1 MVSITLEDSYMQLN
15 TYKDASVNQLVS
27 VLESVAQLA
36 SQGFSVSI
44 RNIPME
50 TAQYIVIDIT
60 QASNDSFDLI
70 CRYTISIEE

>member
-1 MVSITLEDSYMQLN
+1 MVKIILEDSYMKLN

-44 RNIPME
+44 RNILIDR
-50 TAQYIVIDIT
+50 TQNIIIDIT
-60 QASNDSFDLI
+60 QGSNETIDLI
-70 CRYTISIEE
+70 CRYIITIEG